1 MRQCLF
7 DTISSAG
14 LWHSL
19 TDEYYRYVICIM
31 KAENEL
37 RLIRIFEGMADH
49 YNNLR
54 KASYKGGEDV

>member
-1 MRQCLF
+1 
-7 DTISSAG
+7 
-14 LWHSL
+14 
-19 TDEYYRYVICIM
+19 M